1 MNMGKMTRFL
11 KRRVLPNLPY
21 AVIFW
26 FCCKLGEAYRLAYGA
41 DFLQRLTRAMGT
53 LGTAMQ
59 NPLPSFDWF
68 DLGVGLAG
76 AAIVYGVV
84 AAKRKN
90 AKKYRKDVEYGSA
103 RWGKQE
109 WSMARPAGANRRTS
123 PPTWTRS
130 RKTTSS

>member
-1 MNMGKMTRFL
+1 MQKTILFL

-26 FCCKLGEAYRLAYGA
+26 FCCKLGEAYRLAPGQSLSGSA
-41 DFLQRLTRAMGT
+41 DFLRRLTRAMGT
-53 LGTAMQ
+53 LGAAMQ

-68 DLGVGLAG
+68 DLCVGLAG

-84 AAKRKN
+84 ATKR
-90 AKKYRKDVEYGSA
+90 R
-103 RWGKQE
+103 